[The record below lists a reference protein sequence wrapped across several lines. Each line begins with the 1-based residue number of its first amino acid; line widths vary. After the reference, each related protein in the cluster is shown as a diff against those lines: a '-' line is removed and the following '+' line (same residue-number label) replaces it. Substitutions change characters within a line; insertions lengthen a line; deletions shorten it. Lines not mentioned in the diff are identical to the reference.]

1 MKKTRNAGLIKR
13 LAVFILMLTLL
24 VSLPTLQVSAES
36 MGMMTEN
43 IPDTD
48 IKGATGGGGEIIS
61 EFASDIMPNPSS
73 DIIPENSTPI
83 VPRNDQA
90 ADDANMGNDRSGSV
104 FGVIIAIAVAVSLIM
119 LILAFIP
126 KNKDRG
132 ESSDKSDRM

>member
-61 EFASDIMPNPSS
+61 AG
-73 DIIPENSTPI
+73 
-83 VPRNDQA
+83 V
-90 ADDANMGNDRSGSV
+90 G
-104 FGVIIAIAVAVSLIM
+104 GVILYRALKKTKM
-119 LILAFIP
+119 FH
-126 KNKDRG
+126 
-132 ESSDKSDRM
+132 